1 MLNWPLPKIHYWN
14 YSPSNALPAANWGTP
29 INMTSDT
36 ENIGWFKYTFT
47 NVSQV
52 SFLFRDGN
60 STGTLGVTQTGDI
73 VNVTQDSWYEW
84 DPTNSLFV
92 KKVNL
97 STEDLAMN
105 AKKVTLEILQNPAL
119 NGVIRVRYSNA
130 KGGNLYLYDLSGKML
145 KTQKVSA
152 NSGDDTISVSNL
164 QSGNYLLM
172 LKSDQGMS
180 VSKLII

>member
-1 MLNWPLPKIHYWN
+1 
-14 YSPSNALPAANWGTP
+14 
-29 INMTSDT
+29 
-36 ENIGWFKYTFT
+36 
-47 NVSQV
+47 
-52 SFLFRDGN
+52 
-60 STGTLGVTQTGDI
+60 
-73 VNVTQDSWYEW
+73 
-84 DPTNSLFV
+84 
-92 KKVNL
+92 VNL
-97 STEDLAMN
+97 STEDLAVN

-152 NSGDDTISVSNL
+152 KSGDDTISVSNL

-180 VSKLII
+180 VSKVIIK

>member
-1 MLNWPLPKIHYWN
+1 M
-14 YSPSNALPAANWGTP
+14 
-29 INMTSDT
+29 
-36 ENIGWFKYTFT
+36 
-47 NVSQV
+47 
-52 SFLFRDGN
+52 
-60 STGTLGVTQTGDI
+60 
-73 VNVTQDSWYEW
+73 NVTQDSWYEW

-92 KKVNL
+92 KQVSL
-97 STEDLAMN
+97 STDDLAVN

-180 VSKLII
+180 VSKVIIK